1 MTCKDCIHYEAHKH
15 FFASEDYEKDFDD
28 YFNGDKVEYECP
40 EFLDRSKWAHLP
52 CKVGDT
58 VYCFA
63 PCFDEERQPKIQ
75 VTETKVVD
83 IKTIATV
90 PGMEFDIDKIGKTV
104 FLTRDEAE
112 KELEKRRKHEE

>member
-1 MTCKDCIHYEAHKH
+1 MTCKECLH
-15 FFASEDYEKDFDD
+15 FEVCNRFGMISGVYAGEVCEGFFD
-28 YFNGDKVEYECP
+28 KTEWV
-40 EFLDRSKWAHLP
+40 HLP

-63 PCFDEERQPKIQ
+63 PCFDEKRQPKLQ

-90 PGMEFDIDKIGKTV
+90 YGMEFDVGKIGKTV
-104 FLTRDEAE
+104 FLTREEATE
-112 KELEKRRKHEE
+112 YWNRRTDNAELH